1 MSSAQTTVLS
11 DSVLEGFAN
20 RSTHNDIENKFFG
33 EDFEELKEAGFLKMA
48 IPEALGGLGYNLAQV
63 CAEQRKLAYRAPS
76 TALAI
81 NMHIYWTGIA
91 ADLLKMG
98 DSSMQW
104 VLEEAAKGEIF
115 AAGHGE
121 RGNDLPVLHSTTKA
135 ERVSGGYKFTGHKM
149 FGSLTPVWTY
159 MGFHGMDMSDPENP
173 KVVHAFM
180 PRDSQN
186 YQIKETW
193 DSLGMRATRSDD
205 TILDGTFVPD
215 KYIVRVL
222 PADFAGA
229 DMYVVSLFAWAIVNF
244 ANVYAACAQRGFDLA
259 VENAQKKTSIALG
272 GKTMAYN
279 PMVQY
284 NIADMAIELE
294 GLIPHLDRV
303 ASDWSNGVD
312 HGGLWPSKI
321 VASKYHAVE
330 SAKKVMNIALDVIGG
345 AGSARGSEF
354 ERLYRDTAM
363 GGIHPANSLLTHEI
377 LGKTHLGL
385 LGQMPRWGGI

>member
-1 MSSAQTTVLS
+1 MSSAAHVSVLT
-11 DSVLEGFAN
+11 DSVLEGFAS
-20 RSTHNDIENKFFG
+20 RSTDNDIENKFFS
-33 EDFEELKEAGFLKMA
+33 EDFEELKAAGFLKIA
-48 IPEALGGLGYNLAQV
+48 IPEEFGGLGYNLAQV

-81 NMHIYWTGIA
+81 NMHVYWTGIA
-91 ADLLKMG
+91 ADLYKAG
-98 DSSMQW
+98 DSSLQW
-104 VLEEAAKGEIF
+104 LLEEAAKGEVF

-121 RGNDLPVLHSTTKA
+121 RGNDIPVLHSTSKA
-135 ERVSGGYKFTGHKM
+135 EPVSGGYKFSGHKM

-159 MGFHGMDMSDPENP
+159 MGFHGMDMSDPESP

-180 PRDSQN
+180 PRSSQN

-193 DSLGMRATRSDD
+193 DALGMRATRSDD
-205 TILDGTFVPD
+205 TILDGTFVPN

-229 DMYVVSLFAWAIVNF
+229 DMFIVSLFAWALVNF

-259 VENAQKKTSIALG
+259 IESANKKTSIALG

-284 NIADMAIELE
+284 NIADMALELE
-294 GLIPHLDRV
+294 GLMPHLDRV

-330 SAKKVMNIALDVIGG
+330 SAKKVMNLALDVIGG
-345 AGSARGSEF
+345 AGSARGGEF
-354 ERLYRDTAM
+354 ERLYRDVSM
-363 GGIHPANSLLTHEI
+363 GGIHPANSILTHEI
-377 LGKTHLGL
+377 VGKTHLGI
-385 LGQMPRWGGI
+385 LGQMPRWS

>member
-1 MSSAQTTVLS
+1 MQVAQATVLL
-11 DSVLEGFAN
+11 DSMLEGFAS
-20 RSTHNDIENKFFG
+20 RSTHNDLENTFFS
-33 EDFEELKEAGFLKMA
+33 EDFEELKEAGFLKIA
-48 IPEALGGLGYNLAQV
+48 IPKELGGLGYNLAKV
-63 CAEQRKLAYRAPS
+63 CAEQRKLAYHAPA

-91 ADLLKMG
+91 ADLYKMG
-98 DSSMQW
+98 DKSMQW
-104 VLEEAAKGEIF
+104 LLEEAAKGEVF

-121 RGNDLPVLHSTTKA
+121 RGNDLPVLYSTAKA
-135 ERVSGGYKFTGHKM
+135 ERVSGGYTFSGHKM

-159 MGFHGMDMSDPENP
+159 MGFHGMDTSNPESP
-173 KVVHAFM
+173 KVIHAFL

-193 DSLGMRATRSDD
+193 DALGMRATRSDD
-205 TILDGTFVPD
+205 TLLNGTFVPD

-229 DMYVVSLFAWAIVNF
+229 DMFIVSLFAWALINF

-259 VENAQKKTSIALG
+259 IENANKKTSIALG

-279 PMVQY
+279 PMVQHTV
-284 NIADMAIELE
+284 ADMALELE
-294 GLIPHLDRV
+294 SLIPHLDSV
-303 ASDWSNGVD
+303 ANDWSNGVD
-312 HGGLWPSKI
+312 YGGLWPSKI
-321 VASKYHAVE
+321 VACKYHAVE
-330 SAKKVMNIALDVIGG
+330 SAKKVMNLALDVIGG
-345 AGSARGSEF
+345 AGSARGNEF
-354 ERLYRDTAM
+354 ERLYRDVAM

-385 LGQMPRWGGI
+385 LGQMPRWG

>member
-1 MSSAQTTVLS
+1 MLSAGTSMLS
-11 DSVLEGFAN
+11 DSVLEGFAS
-20 RSTHNDIENKFFG
+20 RSTHNDLENKFFS
-33 EDFEELKEAGFLKMA
+33 EDFEELKAAGFLKIA
-48 IPEALGGLGYNLAQV
+48 IPEEFGGLGYNLAQV
-63 CAEQRKLAYRAPS
+63 CAEQRKLAYRAPA
-76 TALAI
+76 TALAL

-91 ADLLKMG
+91 ADLYKMG
-98 DSSMQW
+98 DTSMQW
-104 VLEEAAKGEIF
+104 LLEEAAKGEIF

-121 RGNDLPVLHSTTKA
+121 RGNDLPVLQSSAKA
-135 ERVSGGYKFTGHKM
+135 ERVSGGYKFSGHKM

-159 MGFHGMDMSDPENP
+159 MGFHAMDLADPENP

-180 PRDSQN
+180 PRTSQN

-193 DSLGMRATRSDD
+193 DALGMRATRSDD
-205 TILDGTFVPD
+205 TLLDGVFVPD

-229 DMYVVSLFAWAIVNF
+229 DMFIVSLFAWALINF
-244 ANVYAACAQRGFDLA
+244 ANIYAACAQRGFDLA
-259 VENAQKKTSIALG
+259 LENAQKKTSVALG

-279 PMVQY
+279 PMVQHTV
-284 NIADMAIELE
+284 ADMALELE
-294 GLIPHLDRV
+294 GLMPHLDSI
-303 ASDWSNGVD
+303 ANDWSNGVD

-330 SAKKVMNIALDVIGG
+330 SAKKILNLALDVIGG

-354 ERLYRDTAM
+354 ERLYRDVAM

-377 LGKTHLGL
+377 VGKTHLGV
-385 LGQMPRWGGI
+385 LGQMPRWG